1 MESRQLKQNLQ
12 QQMERLLTQLADLLQ
27 AKETMEEDDYH
38 EQYQDTV
45 DQLEEFGASLTRL
58 KDDSLLDQITIMQQA
73 IRKAISDAFAQPRQH
88 FATVQQPQHIRQQLT
103 ERTSTHLSRLCA
115 EVSWSSRL
123 GTCSFP
129 WACFGCA
136 VWAGG
141 CGKGTQGSGT
151 IWNATRP
158 YIG

>member
-103 ERTSTHLSRLCA
+103 EACGWMRARCEDEWWSERPRCRT
-115 EVSWSSRL
+115 
-123 GTCSFP
+123 
-129 WACFGCA
+129 
-136 VWAGG
+136 
-141 CGKGTQGSGT
+141 
-151 IWNATRP
+151 
-158 YIG
+158 